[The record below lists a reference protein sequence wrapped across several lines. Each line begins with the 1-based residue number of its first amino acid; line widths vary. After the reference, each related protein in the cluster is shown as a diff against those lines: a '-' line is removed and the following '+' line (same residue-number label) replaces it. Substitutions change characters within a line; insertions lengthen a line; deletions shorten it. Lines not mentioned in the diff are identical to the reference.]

1 MEGLLEIIEELL
13 HDKAK
18 LEEEKASNLEKIK
31 LYEQKIS
38 YFTNLYMQNNAY
50 AIVYQR
56 QIDSYER
63 LNDFSEESS
72 FPLKMFDD
80 SLFNS
85 YSKKRIKEL
94 HDKRKKVLHRK
105 KVASGCISYYEER
118 REDFVSRNTE
128 IDEEIADIDRQ
139 LDEAY
144 IERDTSVIKDSDEKI
159 LERGNKND
167 RY

>member
-85 YSKKRIKEL
+85 YSKKRIKEV
-94 HDKRKKVLHRK
+94 HDMRKKVLHRK
-105 KVASGCISYYEER
+105 KV
-118 REDFVSRNTE
+118 T
-128 IDEEIADIDRQ
+128 
-139 LDEAY
+139 
-144 IERDTSVIKDSDEKI
+144 
-159 LERGNKND
+159 
-167 RY
+167 

>member
-18 LEEEKASNLEKIK
+18 LEEEKEKNLEKIR

-38 YFTNLYMQNNAY
+38 YFTNLYMQNNAH
-50 AIVYQR
+50 ALVYQR
-56 QIDSYER
+56 QIESYER
-63 LNDFSEESS
+63 INDFSLESLFPFS
-72 FPLKMFDD
+72 FFDD

-94 HDKRKKVLHRK
+94 NDKRKKALHRK

-118 REDFVSRNTE
+118 REDFVSRNME
-128 IDEEIADIDRQ
+128 IDEEMADIDRQ

-144 IERDTSVIKDSDEKI
+144 IERDGSLVKDYDEKI

-167 RY
+167 RH